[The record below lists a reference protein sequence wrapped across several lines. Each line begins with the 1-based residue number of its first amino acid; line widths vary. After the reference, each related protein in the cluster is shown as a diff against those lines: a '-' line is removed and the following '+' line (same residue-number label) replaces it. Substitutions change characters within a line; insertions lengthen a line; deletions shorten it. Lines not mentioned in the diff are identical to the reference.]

1 MESLSRHLS
10 SEISCRNNKTVTDS
24 TPNRVENMATVPLTH
39 LMGGDSFLACPPV
52 DKVTIFLYCKA
63 QVQVLSTE
71 SKVQRKE
78 NETGDDNIILQ
89 ATTNHHHPT
98 PLTYNFSHL
107 KCQSNIF
114 GGCD

>member
-63 QVQVLSTE
+63 QVQVL
-71 SKVQRKE
+71 
-78 NETGDDNIILQ
+78 
-89 ATTNHHHPT
+89 
-98 PLTYNFSHL
+98 
-107 KCQSNIF
+107 
-114 GGCD
+114 